1 MKSSEY
7 FYVNRNNFLKEFDNA
22 EVFKK
27 VIVEFLKINYVY
39 KSMFQFPK
47 VSNMNPCQSFL

>member
-7 FYVNRNNFLKEFDNA
+7 FYVNRNNLGKEFDNA

-27 VIVEFLKINYVY
+27 VIVELKKKNKFINLCFN
-39 KSMFQFPK
+39 FQKF
-47 VSNMNPCQSFL
+47 